1 MRLPAQNSFKKV
13 PDPPL
18 NQVYKIAIRR
28 TVRIDGQLPNTLHNT
43 VWSVSEEWSVCIE
56 ANAEG

>member
-13 PDPPL
+13 PDPRL

-28 TVRIDGQLPNTLHNT
+28 TQL
-43 VWSVSEEWSVCIE
+43 E
-56 ANAEG
+56 